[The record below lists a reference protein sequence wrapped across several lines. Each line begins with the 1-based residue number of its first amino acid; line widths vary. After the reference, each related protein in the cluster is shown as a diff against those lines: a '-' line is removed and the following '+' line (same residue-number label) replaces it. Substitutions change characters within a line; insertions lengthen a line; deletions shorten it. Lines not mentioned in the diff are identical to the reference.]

1 MFNNNYNRDELQ
13 RKLVECQDQKIA
25 LKIKAALD
33 KRVEYDFV
41 QDLADKN
48 SIMSKNL
55 STLLQDPKRFL
66 EMLNKVKLDSKSIE
80 SDFKS
85 CIQDL
90 KISRD
95 LATLV
100 PINRLNDYIYL
111 CTELRT
117 MVDNLSSPAVMNSD
131 QKEMLVSFINI
142 FQVIGNNLQ
151 N

>member
-1 MFNNNYNRDELQ
+1 MFNNNRDELQ
-13 RKLVECQDQKIA
+13 RKLAECQDSKIA
-25 LKIKAALD
+25 LKIKSALD

-48 SIMSKNL
+48 SIMSKNI

-66 EMLNKVKLDSKSIE
+66 EMLTKVKVDSKSIE

-85 CIQDL
+85 CIEDL
-90 KISRD
+90 RLSRD
-95 LATLV
+95 LSTLV
-100 PINRLNDYIYL
+100 PINRLNDYIFL
-111 CTELRT
+111 CSELRIL
-117 MVDNLSSPAVMNSD
+117 VDNLSSPAVMNSD

-142 FQVIGNNLQ
+142 FQVIGNNFQ

>member
-1 MFNNNYNRDELQ
+1 M
-13 RKLVECQDQKIA
+13 
-25 LKIKAALD
+25 KIKSALD

-48 SIMSKNL
+48 SIMSKNI

-66 EMLNKVKLDSKSIE
+66 EMLTKVKVDSKSIE

-85 CIQDL
+85 CIEDL
-90 KISRD
+90 RLSRD
-95 LATLV
+95 LSTLV
-100 PINRLNDYIYL
+100 PINRLNDYIFL
-111 CTELRT
+111 CSELRIL
-117 MVDNLSSPAVMNSD
+117 VDNLSSPAVMNSD

-142 FQVIGNNLQ
+142 FQVIGNNFQ